1 MEATARGDYWQGRF
15 EPAEEVTMYGASAM
29 RRRCCICGALPLIG
43 SESAHARSH
52 KAMTLDA
59 FDALVA
65 EANRVV
71 TALKARWNRETSDAI
86 GRAGSHGAW
95 MRKQLPGDVLH
106 DIEYQ
111 DGASPM
117 AQIALRRPA

>member
-1 MEATARGDYWQGRF
+1 MELLQERLAEIERVSIASGSHGGDEGIEGGACVMELVSYVAG
-15 EPAEEVTMYGASAM
+15 EPWSTSV
-29 RRRCCICGALPLIG
+29 RQVL
-43 SESAHARSH
+43 
-52 KAMTLDA
+52 
-59 FDALVA
+59 
-65 EANRVV
+65 VV

>member
-1 MEATARGDYWQGRF
+1 MEATARSDYWQGRF

-65 EANRVV
+65 EANRERADKKAAVRQAARE
-71 TALKARWNRETSDAI
+71 AL
-86 GRAGSHGAW
+86 
-95 MRKQLPGDVLH
+95 
-106 DIEYQ
+106 
-111 DGASPM
+111 
-117 AQIALRRPA
+117 